1 MPLPSFSSISPFFFV
16 KMVLASVFSLVIKYI
31 IFLDF
36 LLLYSH
42 LSKKEVLAPSN
53 NVASVFL
60 AILLWLFFLGKTQVK
75 TGFPALLLGFFVAET
90 TVIISLFHCWLILKD
105 TLTLDDMRSAII
117 ECTTDPGFLLK
128 IRGKYLFEPMVLHAD
143 LNISV
148 FTDPV
153 MNEKRR
159 YTAQ

>member
-1 MPLPSFSSISPFFFV
+1 
-16 KMVLASVFSLVIKYI
+16 
-31 IFLDF
+31 
-36 LLLYSH
+36 
-42 LSKKEVLAPSN
+42 
-53 NVASVFL
+53 
-60 AILLWLFFLGKTQVK
+60 
-75 TGFPALLLGFFVAET
+75 
-90 TVIISLFHCWLILKD
+90 
-105 TLTLDDMRSAII
+105 MRSAII

-159 YTAQ
+159 YTAQQNCSHLDESPCFTYEQTDSRPNIPKSVVSLTLTGLYG